1 MVKRLPINEKTQGHK
16 TRALLFILALLS
28 FSSAIQAKEDPRY
41 KLTMSE
47 PHKIEFL
54 SEMRQMLASI
64 NGILEGIANDDR
76 EQIIQ
81 AAKYSGMRMARATPD
96 EVRKHLPQEFQDIGG
111 PTHKLF
117 EEMAIRAEV
126 EELNDLIGLTAEIT
140 SQCLA
145 CHARYRA
152 D

>member
-1 MVKRLPINEKTQGHK
+1 MKAPLSI
-16 TRALLFILALLS
+16 LLLLS
-28 FSSAIQAKEDPRY
+28 FSCVAQAEEDPRY

-64 NGILEGIANDDR
+64 NGILEGIANDNR
-76 EQIIQ
+76 EQVIQ

-96 EVRKHLPQEFQDIGG
+96 EVRKHLPQDFQDIGG

-126 EELNDLIGLTAEIT
+126 EELSDLISLTADIT